1 MAGPGGDVGM
11 DRGDLKRMLRL
22 ARRETVHAA
31 FALGGDGKP
40 IIMLDKRK
48 QPRAL
53 EKGIKDSAPDARNT
67 RFGSVLIDPDD
78 PKLARFVI
86 NKAASGMARKLII
99 ALKGTGFNKVQIVLE
114 DGSAIESAEGEAEPD
129 DDAEDGDGPDWDR
142 ELATPDG
149 EDAPAPQRE
158 AATDVP
164 EDVVSP
170 DQQATQPDTTSSDDA
185 PAPAAAP
192 DAPATPDVA
201 TLTKTLTALVK
212 RMLAV
217 IAKDPSQ
224 KAALPELATDA
235 QASLKRGDL
244 SQAEAAIAVLGQALD
259 GVDSTAADASGSAA
273 ADDASAPAPDQSAAP
288 PDQTATPAPAATTAS
303 TDQPA
308 ASAAPGN
315 GAAATYTKSRMVWM
329 ATRQKMDGDIGKLH
343 DAFMTVF
350 KDHSQADALNKAFG
364 DRISAVMEQF
374 DEALAHKLDEIAANT
389 DPAQHAKLVQEAQ
402 VQVQRYQSYLAS
414 EPLIATL
421 DSNPFTPLAI
431 EKTMTATLSALSK
444 ALR

>member
-1 MAGPGGDVGM
+1 MPSPGGDVGM

-22 ARRETVHAA
+22 ARRESVHAA

-40 IIMLDKRK
+40 IIILDKRK

-53 EKGIKDSAPDARNT
+53 EKSIKDGAPDARNT

-86 NKAASGMARKLII
+86 NKAASGMARKLIV

-114 DGSAIESAEGEAEPD
+114 DGSAIEAAEGEAEPD
-129 DDAEDGDGPDWDR
+129 DDDEDGDGPDWDR
-142 ELATPDG
+142 ELAPPDG
-149 EDAPAPQRE
+149 DDAQAPERE
-158 AATDVP
+158 GTPDVP
-164 EDVVSP
+164 EDVISP
-170 DQQATQPDTTSSDDA
+170 DQQATQPDTMASDDA

-192 DAPATPDVA
+192 ATPDAA

-212 RMLAV
+212 RMLVV

-224 KAALPELATDA
+224 KAALAELAADS

-244 SQAEAAIAVLGQALD
+244 AQAEAAMAVLSQALD
-259 GVDSTAADASGSAA
+259 AADGTAADVGGSAA
-273 ADDASAPAPDQSAAP
+273 DGDAAPAPEPSAAS
-288 PDQTATPAPAATTAS
+288 PDQTAPPTATTAS
-303 TDQPA
+303 TDQPPTA
-308 ASAAPGN
+308 AAPGN

-343 DAFMTVF
+343 DAFAAVF
-350 KDHSQADALNKAFG
+350 KDHSQADALNKAFR
-364 DRISAVMEQF
+364 DRISTVMEQF
-374 DEALAHKLDEIAANT
+374 DETLAHKLDEIAANT
-389 DPAQHAKLVQEAQ
+389 DPSQHAKLVQEAQ
-402 VQVQRYQSYLAS
+402 VQLQRYQSYLAS

-431 EKTMTATLSALSK
+431 EKTMTATLTALSK